1 MCKRTKCDIV
11 ENLIQTLARTKGL
24 KSIEVLML
32 EIITLPVLTD
42 NYIYLIHDPISR
54 ETAVIDPALAQ
65 PVLDTLEEKGWQ
77 LAYLF
82 NTHHH
87 SDHIG
92 GNVQIKQKTGCKI
105 IAAQADWDRIP
116 GIDQGVSEGD
126 VVSLGQHK
134 ARVIATPGHTRAHI
148 VYHFAEDN
156 VLFCG
161 DTLFVMGCGR
171 LFEGTAEQL
180 WQSLQKLKTLP
191 KETLVYCT
199 HEYTQ
204 TNGRFAL
211 TVEPDNQRLQQRMI
225 QVNRLRSNKQPT
237 VPTTIAD
244 ELATNP
250 FFREDS
256 VELQKAIAMTDS
268 KPKEVFAKVR
278 RLKDGFS

>member
-1 MCKRTKCDIV
+1 
-11 ENLIQTLARTKGL
+11 
-24 KSIEVLML
+24 ML
-32 EIITLPVLTD
+32 EIITLPVLAD
-42 NYIYLIHDPISR
+42 NYIYLIHDPVSQ
-54 ETAVIDPALAQ
+54 ETAAVDPALAQ
-65 PVLDTLEEKGWQ
+65 PVLDVLQEKGWQ
-77 LAYLF
+77 LTYIL

-87 SDHIG
+87 SDHVG
-92 GNVQIKQKTGCKI
+92 GNLQLKRRTDCKI

-116 GIDQGVSEGD
+116 GIDQGVIEGD
-126 VVSLGQHK
+126 VISLGQHK
-134 ARVIATPGHTRAHI
+134 TNVISTPGHTRAHI

-156 VLFCG
+156 LLFCG

-180 WQSLQKLKTLP
+180 WHSLQKLKALP
-191 KETLVYCT
+191 KATKVYCT

-211 TVEPDNQRLQQRMI
+211 TVEPDNPCLQQRMVE
-225 QVNRLRSNKQPT
+225 VNRLRSNNQPT

-256 VELQKAIAMTDS
+256 VDLQKTLGMINS
-268 KPKEVFAKVR
+268 QPVEVFAKVR
-278 RLKDGFS
+278 WLKDSFSS

>member
-1 MCKRTKCDIV
+1 
-11 ENLIQTLARTKGL
+11 
-24 KSIEVLML
+24 ML

-42 NYIYLIHDPISR
+42 NYIYLIHDPVSL
-54 ETAVIDPALAQ
+54 ETVAIDPALAQ
-65 PVLDTLEEKGWQ
+65 PVLDALEKYDWQ
-77 LAYLF
+77 LTYLW

-92 GNVQIKQKTGCKI
+92 GNLQLKQKTGCKI
-105 IAAQADWDRIP
+105 IAAQADSARIP
-116 GIDQGVSEGD
+116 GIDVGVNEGD
-126 VVSLGQHK
+126 VASLGQHK

-156 VLFCG
+156 ILFCG

-180 WQSLQKLKTLP
+180 WHSLQKLKALP
-191 KETLVYCT
+191 KSTLVYCT

-204 TNGRFAL
+204 ANGRFAL
-211 TVEPDNQRLQQRMI
+211 TVEPDNQRLQQRMLE
-225 QVNRLRSNKQPT
+225 VNRLRSIKQPT
-237 VPTTIAD
+237 VPTTIAE

-256 VELQKAIAMTDS
+256 VALQKTLAMTNSRPVDI
-268 KPKEVFAKVR
+268 FAKVR
-278 RLKDGFS
+278 RLKDSFS

>member
-1 MCKRTKCDIV
+1 
-11 ENLIQTLARTKGL
+11 
-24 KSIEVLML
+24 ML

-42 NYIYLIHDPISR
+42 NYIYLVHDAVSR
-54 ETAVIDPALAQ
+54 ETAAVDPALAQ
-65 PVLDTLEEKGWQ
+65 PVLDILEKNGWQ
-77 LAYLF
+77 LTYIW

-87 SDHIG
+87 SDHVG
-92 GNVQIKQKTGCKI
+92 GNIQIKQKTGCKI

-116 GIDQGVSEGD
+116 GIDQGVNEGYAI
-126 VVSLGQHK
+126 SLGSHK
-134 ARVIATPGHTRAHI
+134 ANVIATPGHTRAHI

-156 VLFCG
+156 LLFCG

-180 WQSLQKLKTLP
+180 WHSLQKLKALP
-191 KETLVYCT
+191 KSTKVYCT

-211 TVEPDNQRLQQRMI
+211 TVEPENQQLQQRMI
-225 QVNRLRSNKQPT
+225 EVNRLRTNNQPT
-237 VPTTIAD
+237 VPTTIAE

-256 VELQKAIAMTDS
+256 VDLQKTIGIS
-268 KPKEVFAKVR
+268 SGKSVEIFAKVR

>member
-1 MCKRTKCDIV
+1 M
-11 ENLIQTLARTKGL
+11 L
-24 KSIEVLML
+24 K
-32 EIITLPVLTD
+32 IIIIPVLTD
-42 NYIYLIHDPISR
+42 NYIYLIHDPVSR
-54 ETAVIDPALAQ
+54 ETAVVDPALAQ
-65 PVLDTLEEKGWQ
+65 PVLDRLQKNGWQ
-77 LAYLF
+77 LTYIW

-87 SDHIG
+87 SDHVG
-92 GNVQIKQKTGCKI
+92 GNLQIKQKTGCKI

-116 GIDQGVSEGD
+116 DIDQGVSEGD

-156 VLFCG
+156 ILFCG

-180 WQSLQKLKTLP
+180 WHSLQKLKALP

-211 TVEPDNQRLQQRMI
+211 TVEPDNQHLQQRMLE
-225 QVNRLRSNKQPT
+225 VNHLRSNNKPT

-256 VELQKAIAMTDS
+256 EVLQKTIAMANS
-268 KPKEVFAKVR
+268 KPVEVFAKVR